1 MVMLQNGLNQAEEW
15 GKGVRFL
22 HSFFLT
28 AELMSKKIR
37 QSDGVKGVWLCGGEV
52 KLGQFADDT
61 GLRWYAFCRKRSAY
75 YSNNL
80 SEHLV
85 IKKTKAMQLGRLF
98 NSKDKPLGLKWMKCS
113 TRFWG
118 IYLSYDQKG
127 NDYLKFTNCKQT
139 LKY

>member
-1 MVMLQNGLNQAEEW
+1 
-15 GKGVRFL
+15 
-22 HSFFLT
+22 
-28 AELMSKKIR
+28 MSNKIR

-61 GLRWYAFCRKRSAY
+61 GLRWYAFYRKRSAY

-85 IKKTKAMQLGRLF
+85 IKKTKAMQPGRLS
-98 NSKDKPLGLKWMKCS
+98 NSKDKPLGLKLMKCS